1 MPGLDLVVQGM
12 EIAYVGGLDE
22 GERIAGLRIISAPP
36 GPAPGLGRD
45 EDGQEVGHEQGAG
58 FLMTLYPGEA
68 VL

>member
-36 GPAPGLGRD
+36 PQVPLQGLGGTRT
-45 EDGQEVGHEQGAG
+45 GRKSGMSRAR
-58 FLMTLYPGEA
+58 A
-68 VL
+68 S